1 MLSDKINNFLIFS
14 NIVVG
19 CFAFMVLWFH
29 IVRTVKGNALM
40 KDRTVRGYAN
50 VNFIFSLIMLVVIW
64 VTTVGKDFALMMTFV
79 IFMIGWIVTVIGAF
93 VISSVAKIPDESKK
107 NILKIGLRSM
117 VRVGILGVVI
127 WLIY

>member
-40 KDRTVRGYAN
+40 KDKTVRGYAN

-79 IFMIGWIVTVIGAF
+79 IFMIGWIVYEMIEKSPDIDYTK
-93 VISSVAKIPDESKK
+93 SYSVEEVQKLVDEKI
-107 NILKIGLRSM
+107 
-117 VRVGILGVVI
+117 
-127 WLIY
+127 